1 MSTRRIIWLTDVHFN
16 FVDVDR
22 VDALLDE
29 INSQQPEAVLV
40 GGDIAESHDVVDWL
54 LRLDERLACP
64 LFFVLGNHDYYH
76 GSIAGVR
83 QSVRQFC
90 SKRPKSTY
98 LTEGGVCPLGP
109 RTALIGHDGWSDA
122 REGDFENSTVVL
134 NDYLL
139 IEELRGISRQRRREK
154 LMQLGDEAAE
164 HILLRLQEALAEYP
178 NVILLTHVPPMR
190 QACWYAGRTADD
202 NWAPHFTGAAV
213 GNVIMATM
221 PDFPDGKLTVLCGH
235 THNQGVVRPL
245 PNVEI
250 ITGEAEYHHPQI
262 CRVFEV
268 E

>member
-1 MSTRRIIWLTDVHFN
+1 MPTNRIIWLTDVHFN

-22 VDALLDE
+22 VDAVIDE
-29 INSQQPEAVLV
+29 IGQQQPEAVLL

-54 LRLDERLACP
+54 LHMDERLSCP
-64 LFFVLGNHDYYH
+64 LFFVLGNHDYYR
-76 GSIAGVR
+76 GSIAAVR
-83 QSVRQFC
+83 QAVRQFC
-90 SKRPKSTY
+90 SHRPKSTY
-98 LTEGGVCPLGP
+98 LTDAGVCPLGA

-139 IEELRGISRQRRREK
+139 IEELRGITRQQRRDVLR
-154 LMQLGDEAAE
+154 QLGDEAAE
-164 HILLRLQEALAEYP
+164 HIRLRLQEALAQFA

-213 GNVIMATM
+213 GKVIMATM
-221 PDFPDGKLTVLCGH
+221 PDFPDHKLTVLCGH
-235 THNQGVVRPL
+235 THNEGVARPL

-250 ITGEAEYHHPQI
+250 ITGEAEYHHPRI
-262 CRVFEV
+262 CRVLEV

>member
-29 INSQQPEAVLV
+29 INSQQPEAVLL

-54 LRLDERLACP
+54 LRMDERLACP
-64 LFFVLGNHDYYH
+64 LFFVLGNHDFYH

-83 QSVRQFC
+83 QAVQQFC
-90 SKRPKSTY
+90 SNRSKSTY
-98 LTEGGVCPLGP
+98 LTEAGVCPLGT
-109 RTALIGHDGWSDA
+109 RTAIIGHDGWSDA
-122 REGDFENSTVVL
+122 REGDFEKSTVVL

-139 IEELRGISRQRRREK
+139 IQELRGISREQRREK

-164 HILLRLQEALAEYP
+164 HIRRRLHEALAQYSK
-178 NVILLTHVPPMR
+178 VILLTHVPPMR

-213 GNVIMATM
+213 GQVIMATM
-221 PDFPDGKLTVLCGH
+221 PEFPDRKLTVLCGH
-235 THNQGVVRPL
+235 THNEGVVRPL

-250 ITGEAEYHHPQI
+250 ITGEAEYEQPRI
-262 CRVFEV
+262 CRMFEV

>member
-1 MSTRRIIWLTDVHFN
+1 VPTNRIIWLTDVHFN

-22 VDALLDE
+22 VDALLDK
-29 INSQQPEAVLV
+29 INSQQPGGVLV
-40 GGDIAESHDVVDWL
+40 GGDIAESQDVADWL
-54 LRLDERLACP
+54 MRMDERLTSP

-83 QSVRQFC
+83 QAVRQLC
-90 SKRPKSTY
+90 SNRPKLTY
-98 LTEGGVCPLGP
+98 LTGAGVCPIG
-109 RTALIGHDGWSDA
+109 RQTALIGHDGWSDA

-139 IEELRGISRQRRREK
+139 IEELRGISRQQRRER

-164 HILLRLQEALAEYP
+164 HIQLRLQESLAQFP

-213 GNVIMATM
+213 GNVIMAMM
-221 PDFPDGKLTVLCGH
+221 PDFPDRKLTVLCGH
-235 THNQGVVRPL
+235 THNEGVARPL

-250 ITGEAEYHHPQI
+250 VTGEAEYEQPRI
-262 CRVFEV
+262 CRVLEV